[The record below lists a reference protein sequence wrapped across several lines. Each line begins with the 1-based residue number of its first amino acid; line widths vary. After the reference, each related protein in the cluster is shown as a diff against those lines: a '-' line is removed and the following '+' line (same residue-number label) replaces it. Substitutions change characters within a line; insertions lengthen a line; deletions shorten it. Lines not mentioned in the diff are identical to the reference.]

1 MQSCALAPVGS
12 ALCPAAA
19 DSIDVLPAIGTTA
32 LKHPDS
38 KHSGAATL
46 QARIDRIFQA
56 VAPMGAPGCVVG
68 VQLGGQPLLRG
79 AYGLASLELAVPL
92 SPRTRFR
99 VASVSKQF
107 TVTAV
112 LMLAAQ
118 GRLSLDDP
126 VHVHLPE
133 LAPLPHAVTLDH
145 LMRNTSG
152 LPDFLEMLRL
162 GGVGLDACIDRAAML
177 RCIAGNRHL
186 NFTPGSR
193 FLYSNTNFL
202 LLGLVVERIAGCGLG
217 DFLQQRV
224 FAPLG
229 MRDTLLEVA
238 HDKPL
243 PGLATPY
250 VSDGS
255 GGWRR
260 ARHGFEH
267 GGEGGLVSCVDDLL
281 IWSTALGRDE
291 PGPLPAGLLAQL
303 ASPTRLTQGADS
315 PYARGLEHSQLDGRR
330 CVGHGGLWPGFRTEL
345 LHLPEDELSVVVISN
360 SMASNP
366 YLLARQVVRAVLGSE
381 VTVAMPSLEG
391 LEGRWLCAE
400 APALFDLAVRNGELC
415 ATQWGVPFV
424 LEPQTDGSW
433 LPLRG
438 AYEFTLDRLD
448 AHTLQVNLGASQ
460 QARFQR
466 LGDAAPLPCDLA
478 GDYRCADI
486 AADWHVDADGT
497 LLLRGPHAAGVRWQ
511 LRGLRPDLVDVTG
524 TSSGM
529 PTAQLARLERDAAGR
544 IVALQVHTSRM
555 CGLRFERV

>member
-1 MQSCALAPVGS
+1 
-12 ALCPAAA
+12 
-19 DSIDVLPAIGTTA
+19 
-32 LKHPDS
+32 LKHAD
-38 KHSGAATL
+38 AATL
-46 QARIDRIFQA
+46 QLRIDRIFQA
-56 VAPMGAPGCVVG
+56 VTPPGAPGCVVG
-68 VQLGGQPLLRG
+68 VQHGGRVLLRG

-118 GRLSLDDP
+118 GRLSLDEP
-126 VHVHLPE
+126 MHVHLPE
-133 LAPLPHAVTLDH
+133 LAPLPQAVTLEH

-162 GGVGLDACIDRAAML
+162 GGVGLDAGIDRAAML

-186 NFTPGSR
+186 NFAPGSR

-202 LLGLVVERIAGCGLG
+202 LLGLVVERIAGCSLG

-238 HDKPL
+238 HDRPL

-250 VSDGS
+250 VSDGQ

-281 IWSTALGRDE
+281 IWTAALGHDR
-291 PGPLPAGLLAQL
+291 PGVLPAGLLAQL

-315 PYARGLEHSQLDGRR
+315 PYARGLEHSRLDGRR

-360 SMASNP
+360 SMAHNP
-366 YLLARQVVRAVLGSE
+366 YLLARQVARVVLGSE
-381 VTVAMPSLEG
+381 AAVAASSLEG
-391 LEGRWLCAE
+391 LDGRWLCADE
-400 APALFDLAVRNGELC
+400 PALFDLAVRNGELC
-415 ATQWGVPFV
+415 ATQWGVPFQ
-424 LEPQTDGSW
+424 LEPQADGSW

-438 AYEFTLDRLD
+438 AYEFTLVGRLD
-448 AHTLQVNLGASQ
+448 AHTLQVDLGAGQRS
-460 QARFQR
+460 RFQR
-466 LGDAAPLPCDLA
+466 LGEAASLPGDLA
-478 GDYRCADI
+478 GAYRCADI
-486 AADWHVDADGT
+486 GADWHIGVDGET
-497 LLLRGPHAAGVRWQ
+497 LQLQGPHAAGVRWQ
-511 LRGLRPDLVDVTG
+511 LRGLRPDLVELTG

-544 IVALQVHTSRM
+544 VVALQVSTSRM
-555 CGLRFERV
+555 RGLRFERVTAAAPARRG